1 MGILFYGNMGIW
13 ETINMV
19 LWFYGF
25 MGILFYGFIV
35 INKIIILWI
44 LYISIHIGGFT
55 TTALPIEHT
64 SSKITRYGVEKRLI
78 QLLKYNYSHREVA
91 DALTLLL
98 NDPEKQIN
106 KEDVMNWLMAQSQEL
121 QNSIV
126 EEQYRRLSKLVWNRE
141 RRGIKLRDKA
151 LDQIQQL
158 IESLKDDMDK
168 MSPKDKKDMSNI
180 IMKQIYIQESFEK
193 MAGLGSGRRNYGDIN
208 VNVQVDVIDR
218 LKELNK
224 SKKKNKVID
233 AEYEDVGKK

>member
-1 MGILFYGNMGIW
+1 
-13 ETINMV
+13 
-19 LWFYGF
+19 
-25 MGILFYGFIV
+25 
-35 INKIIILWI
+35 
-44 LYISIHIGGFT
+44 
-55 TTALPIEHT
+55 
-64 SSKITRYGVEKRLI
+64 
-78 QLLKYNYSHREVA
+78 
-91 DALTLLL
+91 
-98 NDPEKQIN
+98 
-106 KEDVMNWLMAQSQEL
+106 MNWLMAQSQEL